1 MSALSKISIFA
12 DLSCELDG
20 SPVVIRTEGN
30 RWIVE
35 LPNSLAAVRLLRVG
49 PSKGS
54 TRKMFAMLQKAL
66 VALQSTIDFKV
77 GSQVVARAG
86 YRVHN
91 RWCDAIGYP
100 GLSCGPVALAVLAV
114 GDR

>member
-1 MSALSKISIFA
+1 MSALSNISIFA
-12 DLSCELDG
+12 DLSCDLDG
-20 SPVVIRTEGN
+20 FPVVIRTEGN

-35 LPNSLAAVRLLRVG
+35 IPNSLAAVRLLRVG

-54 TRKMFAMLQKAL
+54 TRTMFAMMQKTLIAL
-66 VALQSTIDFKV
+66 RTTIEFKV

-86 YRVHN
+86 YHVHN

-100 GLSCGPVALAVLAV
+100 GLSCGPIALAILAV